1 MNLRMTSIL
10 RWKEYLKLKLS
21 TIAIYLPYI
30 PTKFI
35 VA

>member
-1 MNLRMTSIL
+1 MTSIL
-10 RWKEYLKLKLS
+10 GPMEYLKLS